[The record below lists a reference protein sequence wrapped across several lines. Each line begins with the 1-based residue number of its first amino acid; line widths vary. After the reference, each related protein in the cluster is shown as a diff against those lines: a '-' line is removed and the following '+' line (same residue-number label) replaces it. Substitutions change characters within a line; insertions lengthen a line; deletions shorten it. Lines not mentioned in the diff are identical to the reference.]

1 VSGNT
6 ATKKKPTL
14 TKAQKTLDNF
24 GNAESGL
31 GATLG
36 GTAGTTKV
44 PGVTTADA
52 SDIVPFTLPNQK
64 ADFTPTGNITTKT
77 AGGGTQMTFSN
88 WVDAIHQLQ
97 GDKAALTQIQTQ
109 MKAAGYYTSK
119 SWSSYGTLD
128 SATVNAWKQLGL
140 DAVGSNITATSLLA
154 AGENAPNLVT
164 DMNAV
169 QEKINA
175 ATEAADSATSSS
187 VSLTD
192 PNKIIQTLETAA
204 DSMGI
209 NLTQDQLNQF
219 ANAFIN
225 GPQGEVA
232 AETNEINQ
240 EKAND
245 SAGAKQLTTA
255 LGDLKSGNVAQA
267 NAAENATG
275 PTSVATKAA
284 PDLDAEA
291 IATAKSINPA
301 MYDATQSS
309 DLYGLIQRAL
319 GGSLQQ
325 PTSPSS
331 PTSQAASG
339 LIATT
344 PIAGAP

>member
-1 VSGNT
+1 MN
-6 ATKKKPTL
+6 AKTKPKPKQTN
-14 TKAQKTLDNF
+14 AQKTLDQFNKDEA
-24 GNAESGL
+24 NL
-31 GATLG
+31 GTG
-36 GTAGTTKV
+36 VGTGTAGAGTV
-44 PGVTTADA
+44 PGVTSTDA
-52 SDIVPFTLPNQK
+52 SDVVPFTLPNQK
-64 ADFTPTGNITTKT
+64 ADFTPTADLTEPAT
-77 AGGGTQMTFSN
+77 GGGTQMTFSN
-88 WVDAIHQLQ
+88 WMESIHQLQ

-119 SWSSYGTLD
+119 TWASYGTLD
-128 SATVNAWKQLGL
+128 SATVAAWKQLGL
-140 DAVGSNITATSLLA
+140 DAVGSNVAATSLLA
-154 AGENAPNLVT
+154 AGTNAPTLVT
-164 DMNAV
+164 DMQAV
-169 QEKINA
+169 QGKINA
-175 ATEAADSATSSS
+175 AQEAADSATSSS

-192 PNKIIQTLETAA
+192 PNKIIQTLETAG

-209 NLTQDQLNQF
+209 NFTQAQLNQF

-240 EKAND
+240 EKQND
-245 SAGAKQLTTA
+245 SAGATQLQGA
-255 LGDLKSGNVAQA
+255 LADLKSGNVNEA
-267 NAAENATG
+267 NAAEAATG

-291 IATAKSINPA
+291 IATAKSVNPS

-309 DLYGLIQRAL
+309 YLYGLIQRAL

-325 PTSPSS
+325 PTTPTS